1 MRLLLLTFLVVPF
14 LAIIA
19 RAMELSYTPSL
30 NSTGQTVNNIP
41 YSVREYWMNQA
52 MEELFKFQG
61 PWYIPR
67 AIPLIPYP
75 LSVGLSPNR
84 PPWFCSRID

>member
-1 MRLLLLTFLVVPF
+1 MRLLLLTLLVVPF
-14 LAIIA
+14 LAIIT
-19 RAMELSYTPSL
+19 RAMEFSYTPSL

-61 PWYIPR
+61 PWYTPR
-67 AIPLIPYP
+67 AGPLIPRPCPSGFPRTVCP
-75 LSVGLSPNR
+75 LLYSH
-84 PPWFCSRID
+84 